1 MKRNTDLYGGIFMIL
16 VSLIFLSKLAGLTE
30 FSKIFPRAI
39 IVLLIVSGL
48 GLLLKAR
55 KNPSIAQLFVV
66 DNKKSALLVAIIT
79 LVWVLSFKK
88 IGFVVTSIVC
98 LTSLLVVLND
108 KKNVKEY
115 FKSFLLAGCEIALLY
130 LLFSKVLYVP
140 FPNGLFF

>member
-1 MKRNTDLYGGIFMIL
+1 MIL